1 MPAAE
6 SSFDRFGDHLR
17 SMVGTMERLE
27 ALARQKRDR
36 IAARDGAGLVK
47 VLEEEAELAEA
58 LARAEER
65 RQEMADELGLAD
77 VPFEQWREAVP
88 PAAWPVLYGLGGR
101 LRELTRVLAAHQAAI
116 DGLVQQQLAYVQFA
130 LGALTGPQAADYV
143 YRPPAAGDG
152 GAGAA
157 GGRPG
162 STATERSLFDLKA

>member
-6 SSFDRFGDHLR
+6 SSLDRFRDHLL

-27 ALARQKRDR
+27 ALARQKKER

-47 VLEEEAELAEA
+47 VLQEEAELAEA

-65 RQEMADELGLAD
+65 RQELAGELGLAD
-77 VPFEQWREAVP
+77 LPFDRWQDAVP
-88 PAAWPVLYGLGGR
+88 PGTWPAFEGLGRR
-101 LRELTRVLAAHQAAI
+101 LRELTRTLAAHQAAI
-116 DGLVQQQLAYVQFA
+116 DGLIQQQLAYVQFA
-130 LGALTGPQAADYV
+130 LSALTGPQAADYV
-143 YRPPAAGDG
+143 YGPPAAGDG

>member
-1 MPAAE
+1 MLAAE
-6 SSFDRFGDHLR
+6 SSFDRFRDHLR

-27 ALARQKRDR
+27 ALARQKRER

-65 RQEMADELGLAD
+65 RQAMAEELGLAG

-88 PAAWPVLYGLGGR
+88 PAAWLALEGIGRR
-101 LRELTRVLAAHQAAI
+101 LRELTRALAAHQAAI

-130 LGALTGPQAADYV
+130 LSALTGPQAADYV
-143 YRPPAAGDG
+143 YGPPAAGDG

-157 GGRPG
+157 PGRPG
-162 STATERSLFDLKA
+162 AATTERSLFDLKA